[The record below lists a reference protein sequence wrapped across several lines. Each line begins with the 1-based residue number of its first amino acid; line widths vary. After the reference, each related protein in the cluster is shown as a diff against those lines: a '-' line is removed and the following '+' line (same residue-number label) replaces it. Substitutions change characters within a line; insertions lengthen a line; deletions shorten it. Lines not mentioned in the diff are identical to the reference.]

1 MNVECPAC
9 KSRGK
14 IEGEKVPEEGRRLV
28 CPRCGERFLVRPER
42 TISEIIRHGERMQ
55 CPRCGCE
62 QNRTETCAICGVVI
76 QEHIRAAA
84 LQRDRERLELSLLH
98 SKVRD
103 VDGWYRGLFDFRL
116 AGLII
121 RVLFLLAGFGLFM
134 TCSLRS
140 IRPN

>member
-9 KSRGK
+9 KARGR
-14 IEGEKVPEEGRRLV
+14 IDGEKVPGEGRRLV
-28 CPRCGERFLVRPER
+28 CPRCGERFQVLPER
-42 TISEIIRHGERMQ
+42 TISEIIRQGERMQ

-62 QNRTETCAICGVVI
+62 QARTETCAICGVVI
-76 QEHIRAAA
+76 REHIRSAA
-84 LQRDRERLELSLLH
+84 LQRERERLELTLVQ

-121 RVLFLLAGFGLFM
+121 RVLFLLAGLGLFM
-134 TCSLRS
+134 TCTLRGV
-140 IRPN
+140 RPN